1 MRKLLL
7 ISVLFIV
14 GACGQGNATSTGM
27 GSTEANREKADD
39 TVIEYEDYVEV
50 YGEDQEELVVKL
62 KDFINENLASEQ
74 RGEFYLNHDEREGDF
89 VIQVTKETDVSEVA
103 DELKSYLPETDGQA
117 FKVHIDHVT
126 YSKAFLEKAQDE
138 IFEEE
143 RRFFKGERKVLGA
156 YVDAWSNK
164 LVLDVSRVEDVDLEA
179 LAERFGHTDFIT
191 FSEGP
196 LASLNDDQ
204 VPVPTAEP
212 YITGPITEVNRGS
225 KVVLVDNLI
234 YASSKHAVIV
244 NSSGE
249 IAFDELN
256 VGDTVRLWVEG
267 GVAESLPAQGSAAF
281 IQVVE

>member
-7 ISVLFIV
+7 IGVLLII
-14 GACGQGNATSTGM
+14 GACGQGNATGVGNSEPNGA
-27 GSTEANREKADD
+27 EADD

-50 YGEDQEELVVKL
+50 YGDDQEELAVKL
-62 KDFINENLASEQ
+62 NDFMNEKLSSEQ

-103 DELKSYLPETDGQA
+103 DELKSYLSETDGQA

-126 YSKAFLEKAQDE
+126 YSKAFLDKAQDE

-143 RRFFKGERKVLGA
+143 SRFFKGERKMWGG

-164 LVLDVSRVEDVDLEA
+164 LVLAVSRVEDVDLEE

-196 LASLNDDQ
+196 LANLSDDP

-225 KVVLVDNLI
+225 KVVLVDNMI

-267 GVAESLPAQGSAAF
+267 GVNESLPAQGSAAF

>member
-7 ISVLFIV
+7 ISVLLIL
-14 GACGQGNATSTGM
+14 GACGQGNATGV
-27 GSTEANREKADD
+27 GSTEPNGAEAGD
-39 TVIEYEDYVEV
+39 TVIEYEDYVKV
-50 YGEDQEELVVKL
+50 YGEDQEELAVKL
-62 KDFINENLASEQ
+62 NDFMNEKLASEQ

-89 VIQVTKETDVSEVA
+89 VIQVTKETEVSEVA
-103 DELKSYLPETDGQA
+103 DELKSYLPETDGRA

-126 YSKAFLEKAQDE
+126 YSKAFLEKAQNE
-138 IFEEE
+138 IFEDE
-143 RRFFKGERKVLGA
+143 RRFFKGERKIWGS

-164 LVLDVSRVEDVDLEA
+164 LVLAVSRIEDVNLEA
-179 LAERFGHTDFIT
+179 LTERFGHIDFIT
-191 FSEGP
+191 FNEGP
-196 LASLNDDQ
+196 LASMSDDQ
-204 VPVPTAEP
+204 VSVPTANP

-249 IAFDELN
+249 IGFDELN

-267 GVAESLPAQGSAAF
+267 GVNESLPAQGAAAF